1 MGDQNLPSKLEQ
13 QTLHHRRSL
22 TKSFRMRI
30 IIILAA
36 IVAVVSLGI
45 SNAHA
50 LNAVNIGSR
59 CR

>member
-1 MGDQNLPSKLEQ
+1 
-13 QTLHHRRSL
+13 
-22 TKSFRMRI
+22 MRI

>member
-22 TKSFRMRI
+22 TESFRMRI